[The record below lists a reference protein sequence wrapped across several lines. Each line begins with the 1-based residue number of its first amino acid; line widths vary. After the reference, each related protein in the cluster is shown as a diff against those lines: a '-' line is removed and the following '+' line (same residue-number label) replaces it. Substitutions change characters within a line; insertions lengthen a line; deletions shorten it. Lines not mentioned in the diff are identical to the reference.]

1 MLYILVVIFSYF
13 FHAHLHEYLHLL
25 ATKITVGVDKYKI
38 KVYPHIDSKLGFVW
52 ASVWTA
58 RAREANNFE
67 NGIIYFSPRFAN
79 ILFAVIIA
87 LMCLQEF
94 ELSIYWKIFIA
105 SSMVDLFVGSL
116 GVSEK
121 SDLQMY
127 SKYWNLNPWIPRLAG
142 VAVSIFSLI
151 ILI

>member
-13 FHAHLHEYLHLL
+13 FHAYLHEYLHLI
-25 ATKITVGVDKYKI
+25 AAKVTVGVDKYKI

-52 ASVWTA
+52 ASVWTI
-58 RAREANNFE
+58 RSSVANKFQ

-79 ILFAVIIA
+79 IFFIGLII
-87 LMCLQEF
+87 CLQKF

-116 GVSEK
+116 GISEK
-121 SDLQMY
+121 SDLKMY
-127 SKYWNLNPWIPRLAG
+127 SKFWNLNPWVPRLVGIA
-142 VAVSIFSLI
+142 ASIFSLV